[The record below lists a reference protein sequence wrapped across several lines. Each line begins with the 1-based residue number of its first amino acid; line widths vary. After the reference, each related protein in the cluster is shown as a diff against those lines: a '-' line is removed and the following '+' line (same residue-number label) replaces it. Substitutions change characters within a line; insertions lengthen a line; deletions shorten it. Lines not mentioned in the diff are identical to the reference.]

1 MSVNSPT
8 SIVRFGTFEIDLE
21 TGELRHAGRRVKLQE
36 QPFQVLATLLQHPGK
51 IVTREE
57 LRSKLWPEDTF
68 VDFDHSLNAAIK
80 RLRDALGESADAPVY
95 IETLARRGY
104 RFIAPVG
111 PGPSNGSEIA
121 PLPER
126 SKLLF
131 FAHPIGNACFALMII
146 ASVVWAVWRLPSPR
160 ADVIER
166 KLTSNSS
173 ENSVDSAAVS
183 PDGKYLA
190 YSDNTGI
197 YLKLVR
203 TGEVHA
209 VPLPP
214 NFSARVDDWFPD
226 GSRLLVSRRDEPGK
240 ASLWSISVFGG
251 SARPLAD
258 DALAGAVSPD
268 GAHIAFRRAELN
280 YYDGLLGREIWVMR
294 SDGTDQIKID
304 KSWSMGTPTWSP
316 DGKRIAYVSET
327 ESSSPKISIEVND
340 WQNTRTET
348 VLSDCHLTP
357 VLHWLPDG
365 RLIYALAVGENG
377 LLDSSLWT
385 ISLQQ
390 SGKNSRPSKR
400 ITHGNGWITQIN
412 GTADG
417 KTLTFLRENRA
428 PTAFI
433 ATLAPDGTTFITHK
447 RLTLDESLSFP
458 TSWTPDSKAVLFSSD
473 RNGTSEIFKQALDK
487 PLAETLVSSAEQLT
501 IPRLTP
507 DGSEILYISTPQSA
521 APETPSSIFAIPIAG
536 GPPRFILKDV
546 NIWNLQCARLPST
559 VCMYAIFK
567 GNAVETYRF
576 TISGGK
582 NTAPPQIDPR
592 GNWSLSPDGSQ
603 RAIIPLGIE
612 KGTIQLRPT
621 GSGKIRTLAI
631 KGWNELTNID
641 WSADGKSLLVAWHN
655 AGKESAL
662 LKVTPE
668 GKVSVLVR
676 SNYYVGYAIPSPDG
690 RLLATSEDTPTKNV
704 WEIENFR

>member
-1 MSVNSPT
+1 
-8 SIVRFGTFEIDLE
+8 
-21 TGELRHAGRRVKLQE
+21 
-36 QPFQVLATLLQHPGK
+36 
-51 IVTREE
+51 
-57 LRSKLWPEDTF
+57 
-68 VDFDHSLNAAIK
+68 
-80 RLRDALGESADAPVY
+80 
-95 IETLARRGY
+95 
-104 RFIAPVG
+104 
-111 PGPSNGSEIA
+111 
-121 PLPER
+121 
-126 SKLLF
+126 
-131 FAHPIGNACFALMII
+131 
-146 ASVVWAVWRLPSPR
+146 VWRLPSQH
-160 ADVIER
+160 ADIIER

-173 ENSVDSAAVS
+173 ENSVNSAAVS
-183 PDGKYLA
+183 QDGKYLA

-240 ASLWSISVFGG
+240 ASQWSISVFGG
-251 SARPLAD
+251 SARLLAD
-258 DALAGAVSPD
+258 DALVGAVSPD

-316 DGKRIAYVSET
+316 DGKRIAYGSET
-327 ESSSPKISIEVND
+327 EFGSPKISIEVND
-340 WQNTRTET
+340 WQNTRAET
-348 VLSDCHLTP
+348 VFSDSHLTP

-365 RLIYALAVGENG
+365 RLIYTLAAGENG
-377 LLDSSLWT
+377 FLDSSLWT

-390 SGKNSRPSKR
+390 SGKISRPSKR
-400 ITHGNGWITQIN
+400 LTPGNGWITQIN

-447 RLTLDESLSFP
+447 RLTLDDSLSFP
-458 TSWTPDSKAVLFSSD
+458 TSWTTDSKAVLFSSN

-487 PLAETLVSSAEQLT
+487 PLVETLVSSAEQLT

-507 DGSEILYISTPQSA
+507 DGSEILYISTPKSA

-559 VCMYAIFK
+559 VCMYAINK

-576 TISGGK
+576 TVSGGK
-582 NTAPPQIDPR
+582 STAPPQIDPP

-612 KGTIQLRPT
+612 EGTIQLRPT
-621 GSGKIRTLAI
+621 GSGKIRTLVI

-641 WSADGKSLLVAWHN
+641 WSADGKSLLVSWHS
-655 AGKESAL
+655 AGKENAL
-662 LKVTPE
+662 LKVTPD

-676 SNYYVGYAIPSPDG
+676 SNCYVGYAIPSPDG
-690 RLLATSEDTPTKNV
+690 DCLPHRKTTPP
-704 WEIENFR
+704 RMSGR